1 MALTSSVLLPAA
13 IVAGTGLVPNSSSIT
28 HLAFA
33 TVSFLPVFCFCRL
46 RLFCVLPFRSAFAS
60 STHFVFSSL
69 LENRREREK
78 ERCEVLKKDCW
89 EIRKKRGFAASV

>member
-1 MALTSSVLLPAA
+1 
-13 IVAGTGLVPNSSSIT
+13 
-28 HLAFA
+28 
-33 TVSFLPVFCFCRL
+33 
-46 RLFCVLPFRSAFAS
+46 
-60 STHFVFSSL
+60 